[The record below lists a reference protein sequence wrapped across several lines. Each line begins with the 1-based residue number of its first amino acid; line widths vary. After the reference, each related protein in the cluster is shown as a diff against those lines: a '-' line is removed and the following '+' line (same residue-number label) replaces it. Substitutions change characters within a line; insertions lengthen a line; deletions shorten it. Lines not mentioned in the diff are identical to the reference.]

1 MALLAWSS
9 SRDLCYA
16 SAVARLDR
24 WSVLRTTV
32 DPLTNVRRIRSDHS
46 AYAVVF
52 LDLTKRWSEPPDR
65 RDNLLSMTSTL
76 KPGAQRA
83 LMRSLPFICRYP
95 RPASLSAGFPARGI
109 RQRSQSLFS
118 LDAERNDRPVRLRIA
133 VLGASAKIVIPSMS
147 LADLASLAS
156 SVAVV
161 VTLVFLGL
169 QIRQSNRNQRS
180 LMQQGR
186 SARNVEL
193 LSRLS
198 DPRIS
203 DVISRAANGESLTDQ
218 DCFVLYGYLTSVFW
232 SYEDC
237 FFQFHLGM
245 LDPKSWA
252 SDGTTLRRLLGNPAY
267 RAVWRFARG
276 GIGDEYRSF
285 LDGLAAESKHNVP
298 PNLPNTLRQYIAEER
313 ETLQRSQDVRP

>member
-1 MALLAWSS
+1 RAASATPREVVRAWSAP
-9 SRDLCYA
+9 A
-16 SAVARLDR
+16 SGSAGTPRVRPLARL
-24 WSVLRTTV
+24 
-32 DPLTNVRRIRSDHS
+32 PRIALARAGDIMIGRSDCAKDFAGQKFRSRFTGTTLFALAIALPKCRMIRDDSCHAAFEIAFPCEGQEIDCKIQS
-46 AYAVVF
+46 NS
-52 LDLTKRWSEPPDR
+52 RWMLSEMVER
-65 RDNLLSMTSTL
+65 F
-76 KPGAQRA
+76 G
-83 LMRSLPFICRYP
+83 YE
-95 RPASLSAGFPARGI
+95 
-109 RQRSQSLFS
+109 SQFW
-118 LDAERNDRPVRLRIA
+118 
-133 VLGASAKIVIPSMS
+133 GASAKIVISSMS

-161 VTLVFLGL
+161 VSLLFLGL

-198 DPRIS
+198 DPRVS
-203 DVISRAANGESLTDQ
+203 DVISRAANGETLTDQ
-218 DCFVLYGYLTSVFW
+218 DCFVLYSYMTSVFW
-232 SYEDC
+232 SYEED

-252 SDGTTLRRLLGNPAY
+252 SDGTVLRRLLGNPAY

-285 LDGLAAESKHNVP
+285 LDGLAAESRHNVP

-313 ETLQRSQDVRP
+313 EALQRSQDVKP